1 MSVDKIATVEAE
13 NVVDKKPRRRGCIG
27 HCLKFWWAYL
37 ITFIAVVIL
46 VVCLV

>member
-1 MSVDKIATVEAE
+1 MSTDEKASTYQAE
-13 NVVDKKPRRRGCIG
+13 NVAEKPRRRGCIG

-37 ITFIAVVIL
+37 IAFIIFVVL